1 MRSSIYLLAIVAF
14 LFSCKAHQDADEQYV
29 IMLSMDGFRWD
40 FADRAYTPNL
50 DMIAR
55 MGVRAKSL
63 KPAFPTKTF
72 PNHYSIATGLYPDH
86 HGIVMNSFYDEES
99 GRYYAISNR
108 DAVED
113 GYFYGGEPI
122 WVTAEKQGCITGS
135 YFWVGSEAEIG
146 GYRPTYTKKYEQDFP
161 NGQRIDSVISWLQK
175 PLEVRP
181 RLILW
186 YFHEPDLTA
195 HEAGPDSPEVDSV
208 VMYLDSL
215 LGVFLDKLAALP
227 LAEQVNVIVTSDHG
241 MASISN
247 DRKVILENHLNMDWV
262 QEIQG
267 YNPNFNIKTRAG
279 CTDSIYAALNGVT
292 GIHVWKAGKLPDRMH
307 YGTHPRTLDLIVV
320 ADSSWSVVIEEED
333 MVEGGA
339 HGFDNDNMDMHAIF
353 YAFGPSFKE
362 NYASQSFN
370 NVDIYPL
377 ICNIL
382 GIEPA
387 AIDGQFDHVK
397 GLLKNPQTPN
407 MD

>member
-1 MRSSIYLLAIVAF
+1 MQLRHCILFASLLIAF
-14 LFSCKAHQDADEQYV
+14 GSCKKGKKEEPGSEVDPIESYV
-29 IMLSMDGFRWD
+29 VMVSFDGFRWD
-40 FADRAYTPNL
+40 YTDLYHTPNFDL
-50 DMIAR
+50 L
-55 MGVRAKSL
+55 AKDGL
-63 KPAFPTKTF
+63 KAERLIPSFPTKTF
-72 PNHYSIATGLYPDH
+72 PNHYTLANGLYPDH

-227 LAEQVNVIVTSDHG
+227 LADQVNVIVTSDHG
-241 MASISN
+241 MANISN

-267 YNPNFNIKTRAG
+267 YNPNFNIKARAG
-279 CTDSIYAALNGVT
+279 CTDSIYAALNDQTVDEVLRDVG
-292 GIHVWKAGKLPDRMH
+292 GKQFGEFKPMLADLAVDKMAPISGEMARLMGEPDEIDRILSRGAQRAREITRPILRQT
-307 YGTHPRTLDLIVV
+307 YDIVG
-320 ADSSWSVVIEEED
+320 
-333 MVEGGA
+333 MVSPVE
-339 HGFDNDNMDMHAIF
+339 
-353 YAFGPSFKE
+353 
-362 NYASQSFN
+362 
-370 NVDIYPL
+370 V
-377 ICNIL
+377 
-382 GIEPA
+382 
-387 AIDGQFDHVK
+387 
-397 GLLKNPQTPN
+397 
-407 MD
+407 